1 MIKSTIPCQAV
12 VNKIHVEPLP
22 KKQKDLE
29 RLGKILISKRI
40 LSVKIAIVYNKG
52 EFAKLK
58 GSIANIPADAGKP
71 MDRNVLTLIRLRE
84 GGTARNAPPLVYFAF
99 NLLVTH
105 PNFMKL
111 SNFSQN
117 LSGINILIFVFKI
130 WTGFS
135 SGNTFSG
142 PGIIYFEHVRLGK

>member
-12 VNKIHVEPLP
+12 VNKMHVQPLP

-71 MDRNVLTLIRLRE
+71 MGRNVLTLIRLRE
-84 GGTARNAPPLVYFAF
+84 GGRRETLPAGIFCIYF
-99 NLLVTH
+99 LVTH

-111 SNFSQN
+111 GNFSYN
-117 LSGINILIFVFKI
+117 LSGINILIFFFQNSD
-130 WTGFS
+130 WFQQW
-135 SGNTFSG
+135 
-142 PGIIYFEHVRLGK
+142 EHFFRTRYYLF